1 MKYLSS
7 VFFLLIC
14 VTPLS
19 AAELNIT
26 TLLEAVAKQPGL
38 QSSKLETEA
47 ASIQLQQ
54 ARSELYPKLS
64 AFANYE
70 RYNSPTNLRPMAPTE
85 VNIAAGD
92 SIPFSDQIERYGL
105 KAEMPLFVKGIYT
118 LADKLKQLQQVSR
131 LGHKINLVTR
141 QAEVVS
147 VDASLSYLTQLN
159 QAIVA
164 RIDSLQKTYQDL
176 QLAVNNGRIP
186 ESELLKLE
194 TSVNNL
200 HKQQNDI
207 MIERLS
213 LVSQLKQ
220 LTGLKVDHAVML
232 TQRRPITDGE
242 ILREKQQ
249 QANVAVAEKE
259 VQRTWDQHYPTVKL
273 VGTLTENYG
282 TAYNTDESINRSYNY
297 FGINISIPLFDRSL
311 STSIDL
317 AQNQLHRQ
325 KLHLAQLQ
333 IDLEAEA
340 DTLRQQLP
348 ILKQS
353 QALAVQSLANSNKIL
368 EISRVAYRNGRIT
381 TEEYIRNEAEVL
393 DNEAALH
400 KTKRDRW
407 QIICRQAVLFGDDL
421 TGVVQ

>member
-1 MKYLSS
+1 MLHL
-7 VFFLLIC
+7 V
-14 VTPLS
+14 S

-26 TLLEAVAKQPGL
+26 TLLEAVAKQPDL
-38 QSSKLETEA
+38 QSSQLATEA

-70 RYNSPTNLRPMAPTE
+70 RYNSPTNLRPMPPTE

-131 LGHKINLVTR
+131 LGHKLNVVTR

-176 QLAVNNGRIP
+176 QMAVNNGRIA

-207 MIERLS
+207 RC
-213 LVSQLKQ
+213 
-220 LTGLKVDHAVML
+220 
-232 TQRRPITDGE
+232 
-242 ILREKQQ
+242 
-249 QANVAVAEKE
+249 
-259 VQRTWDQHYPTVKL
+259 RTSFP
-273 VGTLTENYG
+273 G
-282 TAYNTDESINRSYNY
+282 
-297 FGINISIPLFDRSL
+297 
-311 STSIDL
+311 
-317 AQNQLHRQ
+317 
-325 KLHLAQLQ
+325 
-333 IDLEAEA
+333 
-340 DTLRQQLP
+340 
-348 ILKQS
+348 QS
-353 QALAVQSLANSNKIL
+353 A
-368 EISRVAYRNGRIT
+368 
-381 TEEYIRNEAEVL
+381 
-393 DNEAALH
+393 
-400 KTKRDRW
+400 
-407 QIICRQAVLFGDDL
+407 QAVDRA
-421 TGVVQ
+421 